1 MLFILALIVT
11 AALAFSSYAKQA
23 RDAQIIAVAQQRV
36 EHTVR
41 GLAIALASLPR
52 SLAYRAQARAAAT
65 ARVSPWHASRA
76 YLVGAAMA
84 RVDRANVATVH
95 ATCIT
100 SEFAGV
106 Q

>member
-1 MLFILALIVT
+1 MLFILALIV
-11 AALAFSSYAKQA
+11 ASMFAVQSYAKQA
-23 RDAQIIAVAQQRV
+23 RDTAIIAVAQQRT
-36 EHTVR
+36 EHVVR
-41 GLAIALASLPR
+41 QLAIALASLPR

-76 YLVGAAMA
+76 YLVGAAMS

-100 SEFAGV
+100 SEFQGV